1 MSEAGSYDK
10 NLALGQAAP
19 AATVRDST
27 GLCAP
32 SGPQLTELAV
42 GLGAQS
48 AQFLAEATE
57 RVCLVH
63 PSLDP

>member
-1 MSEAGSYDK
+1 MMGE
-10 NLALGQAAP
+10 
-19 AATVRDST
+19 T
-27 GLCAP
+27 
-32 SGPQLTELAV
+32 GPQLTVLAV

-63 PSLDP
+63 PGLDP